1 MSLFSKD
8 MDPKTI
14 ATASLSS
21 ITDSLPVNGVE
32 TNFTDAMKEMV
43 SLEGQYIRI
52 LQRIQKIL
60 IEPFKSKEPRVL
72 SAEVRLLSLSF
83 LTQTTSFIYL
93 DY

>member
-1 MSLFSKD
+1 MYLQALMSLFSKD

-14 ATASLSS
+14 AAASLSS

-52 LQRIQKIL
+52 LQIIQKIL
-60 IEPFKSKEPRVL
+60 AEPFQCEEPCVF
-72 SAEVRLLSLSF
+72 SAEV
-83 LTQTTSFIYL
+83 
-93 DY
+93 